1 MRYRRP
7 APWRLSWVSR
17 RGVVVEAY
25 AQLVAEGYLTSRSGG
40 YTQVAFDGGRRYRQR
55 PHRRRAPAPSRPPR
69 PVVDFGY
76 GRGNVAAFPRAAW
89 LRSVR
94 RVLTEAAD
102 ERLGYLD
109 GHGAVELRSA
119 LAAYLNRVRGT
130 NADPET
136 IVITNGYAQAVPL
149 LLGVLAARG
158 ARTVAV
164 EDPSASDDA
173 RPIAQALGLNVVGVP
188 VGDDGVRVDAVAEL
202 DADLLILTPSH
213 QWPTGGVLSPQARAA
228 VLAWAQRTGALVL
241 EDDYDAEYR
250 YDRAPIGAMQGLD
263 PRRVAYAGTASKTLA
278 PGFRLGW
285 LILPRELVEPFAEA
299 KLLADRGSPILD
311 QLTFADFLSRGE
323 FDRHLRRMRPMYR
336 SRRDALLTALARY
349 LPELEPT
356 GIAAGL
362 HLVAWLPQDLEEATV
377 IAAAARRRSRRRRR
391 VALPAVAGAARRPH
405 LWVLEPQRAGDH
417 RRHRAP
423 GPGRFEPA
431 LIGMAGR
438 RGPWPDDTR
447 QPVAQGRS
455 FSGLRITQMCLI
467 LSPATSNANTVTV
480 RPSCWATTPGWP
492 LTVRSRNVSC
502 WVLRLA
508 ILTQA
513 RATCTPPSMG
523 RRKVVARP
531 PPSAIAVAWGSSRPI
546 RASMSAASQAC
557 LKSLTTRAWQAVGV
571 AGGCDALMR
580 RRAEEASW
588 RHAAG
593 VRPTIS
599 ATSMK
604 E

>member
-1 MRYRRP
+1 LSPVSELAIDLDRNGGDALHRQIEASIRQRIRSGALP
-7 APWRLSWVSR
+7 AGVALPPTRALAADLGVA

-25 AQLVAEGYLTSRSGG
+25 AQLVAEGYLTSRGGG
-40 YTQVAFDGGRRYRQR
+40 YTQVAPGPAAAPPAAAPRPGR
-55 PHRRRAPAPSRPPR
+55 PAPPRPPR
-69 PVVDFGY
+69 ALLAPTPPPRPMVDFGY

-136 IVITNGYAQAVPL
+136 IVITNGYAQAVSL
-149 LLGVLAARG
+149 LMGVLAARG

-173 RPIAQALGLNVVGVP
+173 RPMAQALGLNVVGVP

-202 DADLLILTPSH
+202 GADVLILTPSH

-263 PRRVAYAGTASKTLA
+263 PDRVAYAGTASKTLA

-285 LILPRELVEPFAEA
+285 LILPRALVGPFTEA

-323 FDRHLRRMRPMYR
+323 FDRHLRRMRPVYR
-336 SRRDALLTALARY
+336 SRRDALLTALARH
-349 LPELEPT
+349 LPELEPG

-377 IAAAARRRSRRRRR
+377 IAAAAREG
-391 VALPAVAGAARRPH
+391 VAVAGVTPYR
-405 LWVLEPQRAGDH
+405 
-417 RRHRAP
+417 
-423 GPGRFEPA
+423 
-431 LIGMAGR
+431 
-438 RGPWPDDTR
+438 
-447 QPVAQGRS
+447 
-455 FSGLRITQMCLI
+455 
-467 LSPATSNANTVTV
+467 LSPAPRGGLLFGYSNLNERAIADGIT
-480 RPSCWATTPGWP
+480 
-492 LTVRSRNVSC
+492 
-502 WVLRLA
+502 RLA
-508 ILTQA
+508 
-513 RATCTPPSMG
+513 RAVSTL
-523 RRKVVARP
+523 R
-531 PPSAIAVAWGSSRPI
+531 
-546 RASMSAASQAC
+546 
-557 LKSLTTRAWQAVGV
+557 
-571 AGGCDALMR
+571 
-580 RRAEEASW
+580 EA
-588 RHAAG
+588 
-593 VRPTIS
+593 
-599 ATSMK
+599 
-604 E
+604 

>member
-1 MRYRRP
+1 MSSLSTNLSPVSELAIDLDRNGGDALHRQIEMSIRQRIRSGALP
-7 APWRLSWVSR
+7 AGVALPPTRALAAGLGVT

-25 AQLVAEGYLTSRSGG
+25 AQLVAEGYLTSRRGG
-40 YTQVAFDGGRRYRQR
+40 YTQVAATAAAVSPTAAPGPGR
-55 PHRRRAPAPSRPPR
+55 PSPPRPPR

-136 IVITNGYAQAVPL
+136 IVITSGYAQAVPL

-173 RPIAQALGLNVVGVP
+173 RPVAQALGLNVVGVP

-202 DADLLILTPSH
+202 HADVLILTPSH

-228 VLAWAQRTGALVL
+228 VLGWAQRTGALVL

-263 PRRVAYAGTASKTLA
+263 PSRVAYAGTASKTLA

-285 LILPRELVEPFAEA
+285 LILPGELVEPFAEA

-336 SRRDALLTALARY
+336 SRRDALLTALARH

-377 IAAAARRRSRRRRR
+377 IAAAAREG
-391 VALPAVAGAARRPH
+391 VAVAGVTPYR
-405 LWVLEPQRAGDH
+405 
-417 RRHRAP
+417 
-423 GPGRFEPA
+423 
-431 LIGMAGR
+431 
-438 RGPWPDDTR
+438 
-447 QPVAQGRS
+447 
-455 FSGLRITQMCLI
+455 
-467 LSPATSNANTVTV
+467 LSPAPRGGLIFGYSNLNERAIADGIT
-480 RPSCWATTPGWP
+480 
-492 LTVRSRNVSC
+492 
-502 WVLRLA
+502 RLA
-508 ILTQA
+508 RAVSILRE
-513 RATCTPPSMG
+513 RA
-523 RRKVVARP
+523 
-531 PPSAIAVAWGSSRPI
+531 
-546 RASMSAASQAC
+546 AAAFAPE
-557 LKSLTTRAWQAVGV
+557 R
-571 AGGCDALMR
+571 
-580 RRAEEASW
+580 
-588 RHAAG
+588 
-593 VRPTIS
+593 
-599 ATSMK
+599 
-604 E
+604 